1 MSKNT
6 HVCSSAL
13 RRPSREHN
21 KASARGC
28 LATSRKS
35 TSFINSQRHEVTLHP
50 EADSLWETAWHRRA
64 RGLPQTGSDPH
75 LCHLRFFLS
84 FLICKAG
91 VTTVSTW
98 GVLVG
103 IRNDDCKAPRTVPGR
118 TLPGRS
124 KPSLD
129 SNSGISGIPGLC
141 CSLPFRPPL
150 SPEGTQHG
158 RQRLSSLPPAEL
170 RLLKAI
176 PGARTGQQPRG
187 QGSGGCLSEQA
198 PRKKSKP
205 GLQVAGAASACLVL
219 SPAGRAH
226 RSNRKVP
233 GAQTR
238 SFERSSPL

>member
-13 RRPSREHN
+13 RRPSREHH

-158 RQRLSSLPPAEL
+158 RQRRSFPAPSRAAAPEGHSRCSHWAANPGPGVRGLLVRAGAQEEEQARPPGRRGGLCLPRPQ
-170 RLLKAI
+170 
-176 PGARTGQQPRG
+176 PGR
-187 QGSGGCLSEQA
+187 QGSQ
-198 PRKKSKP
+198 K
-205 GLQVAGAASACLVL
+205 Q
-219 SPAGRAH
+219 
-226 RSNRKVP
+226 
-233 GAQTR
+233 
-238 SFERSSPL
+238 

>member
-6 HVCSSAL
+6 HVCSLAL

-50 EADSLWETAWHRRA
+50 EADSLLETAWHRRA
-64 RGLPQTGSDPH
+64 CDLPRTGPDPY
-75 LCHLRFFLS
+75 LCHLRFCLS

-91 VTTVSTW
+91 VMTVSTW

-103 IRNDDCKAPRTVPGR
+103 IRNDACKAPRTVPGR

-124 KPSLD
+124 EPSLD
-129 SNSGISGIPGLC
+129 SNSGISGIPGLR

-158 RQRLSSLPPAEL
+158 RQRLSFPAPSRAAAPEGSN
-170 RLLKAI
+170 
-176 PGARTGQQPRG
+176 PGARGQEAACQSRCPGRRASPASRAQG
-187 QGSGGCLSEQA
+187 RPLPASSSAPGRQGSQ
-198 PRKKSKP
+198 KP
-205 GLQVAGAASACLVL
+205 
-219 SPAGRAH
+219 
-226 RSNRKVP
+226 
-233 GAQTR
+233 
-238 SFERSSPL
+238 